1 MKAYFVRKTADHE
14 VVGLFVASSA
24 ALLAALVDECCDP
37 ATCDYALA
45 SMGGLMV
52 PAMTSARWP
61 LAPGSSPEA
70 SMQQTGLEEA
80 VLSQQWED
88 DLGDADNRL
97 EWHSLKPA
105 ALRLLRALEGK
116 PPRQPGASRRKSGT
130 VG

>member
-45 SMGGLMV
+45 PMGGLMV
-52 PAMTSARWP
+52 PAVTSARWP

-116 PPRQPGASRRKSGT
+116 PPRQPRAPRRKSGT